1 MMIVMTMMGAFPNGV
16 QSIIEIIFSS
26 DPPLD
31 DQHGDDSDDGKVELG
46 SLLHRLG
53 VQSIMEIT
61 SALPLAQ
68 TSH

>member
-1 MMIVMTMMGAFPNGV
+1 MIGADHSCDNDGNDRKVEFKILLNRKG
-16 QSIIEIIFSS
+16 
-26 DPPLD
+26 DGGYD
-31 DQHGDDSDDGKVELG
+31 DRHDDDGKVELG

-53 VQSIMEIT
+53 VQSIIEIT

>member
-1 MMIVMTMMGAFPNGV
+1 M
-16 QSIIEIIFSS
+16 EILFSS

-31 DQHGDDSDDGKVELG
+31 LDDQHGDDDGDDGKVELG

-53 VQSIMEIT
+53 VQSIIEIT